1 VIPGTGRVEWLIVSA
16 VWLACAFGGGA
27 LLAALYR
34 RLYTGLSF
42 HKLWALWTTV
52 LSLAAA
58 LIFALGLV

>member
-1 VIPGTGRVEWLIVSA
+1 MSPRSAWLAISA

-27 LLAALYR
+27 LLALLYR
-34 RLYTGLSF
+34 RLHPSLSF

-58 LIFALGLV
+58 LVFWLAWG